1 MSSLQVHW
9 LSLLILVSDNFSG
22 DTIRLSKKER
32 GKKDGLFNLFF
43 MLCFIFCGKKYR
55 KKKKYSIL
63 AGVFWKAAKFEVWPG
78 MRVKKLEND
87 LEVWKNDLEVEPE
100 YFLRAK
106 PVVRMD
112 LCNNSLQLMAIAQ
125 RMHQKSEGDC
135 MSVSLLGWTT
145 SGCFCCR
152 LLWNHT
158 RSFLYTLPLFLRR
171 ASWPC
176 YCTSTLLIFLA
187 SSVSS

>member
-1 MSSLQVHW
+1 MVFLVFSSCYASSFVGR
-9 LSLLILVSDNFSG
+9 NTG
-22 DTIRLSKKER
+22 R
-32 GKKDGLFNLFF
+32 
-43 MLCFIFCGKKYR
+43 
-55 KKKKYSIL
+55 KKKYSIL

-78 MRVKKLEND
+78 MRVKKLEKWPWG
-87 LEVWKNDLEVEPE
+87 VKNDLEVEPE

-135 MSVSLLGWTT
+135 MSISLLGWTT
-145 SGCFCCR
+145 SGCFCCK

-158 RSFLYTLPLFLRR
+158 RSFLYTLPLFLWR